1 MGRKRSGI
9 ADERV
14 IRAALAD
21 RDLELV
27 SVDERLPDGTIAATA
42 SKLHLIPT
50 TDGKP
55 LYVPIPVALQ
65 IKRDD
70 RGDIHSVTGDV
81 PGAGAVADAARFVKS
96 LVANHQL
103 AEANGIAP
111 PGATHQVEIDAKGRR
126 ILRRRRFSAF

>member
-1 MGRKRSGI
+1 MARKKPGV

-14 IRAALAD
+14 MRAALAE

-27 SVDERLPDGTIAATA
+27 SVDEHLPDGTIAASA
-42 SKLHLIPT
+42 SKLHVIPT

-55 LYVPIPVALQ
+55 LYVPIPVALR

-70 RGDIHSVTGDV
+70 RGNIHSVTGDV
-81 PGAGAVADAARFVKS
+81 PSAGAVADAARFVKT
-96 LVANHQL
+96 LVTNHQL

-126 ILRRRRFSAF
+126 VLRRRRFSAF